1 MCGICGWVDLEGRA
15 ETPVVEAMAE
25 ALEHRGPDGRGIWRD
40 PSGTAVL
47 GHRRLAVLDTS
58 SAGAQ
63 PMVDRL
69 TGAVLVFNGEVYNF
83 AELRTVLADEGR
95 CPFAS
100 SGDTEVVLALLAEGG
115 AGAIDTLEGM
125 FALALW
131 QPQTRSLLLVRDR
144 LGLKP
149 LFWTPTDRG
158 LAFASELP
166 ALLRHPEVRRDL
178 DAQAVER
185 WLMLGY
191 GVGEDTLIR
200 GVRRL
205 PPGHVLEFSEAS
217 GVAVRRW
224 FDLLRAVEAPP
235 SRLSPEAAAEALEP
249 IVRRAVRQ
257 RLVADVPLG
266 CFLSG
271 GVDSAVVAAAARA
284 EGHALDTLTIRMED
298 GIDEGPDAVRQ
309 ARILDLEHRVAAC
322 AVPDLETFLDSWEQ
336 VSGDPLADPSLLPTW
351 MVSREARRRWT
362 VALSGDGGD
371 ELLSG
376 YPRLRAMPRL
386 EPVLAAPRRLRTLPA
401 GLLPARRW
409 AAKLGAGLGSR
420 DRWWCYQALQ
430 GVWPAAEVARLIGRP
445 VDGCPW
451 PEAIVRRLEDVSPW
465 VRWRALDLMTFLPER
480 MLAKVDRASMA
491 HGLEVRVPLVDH
503 RLTTWGLGLPPDRA
517 RDKGLLRAVLRRMGG
532 ADPPARKRGFE
543 IPLGAW
549 LRGRLRSRMESEL
562 SNPVLDALGFD
573 RAVVAETWQQHL
585 QGREDNAERLL
596 ALVVLGR
603 WVRRFT

>member
-15 ETPVVEAMAE
+15 ATPVVEAMAE

-95 CPFAS
+95 GPFAS

-131 QPQTRSLLLVRDR
+131 QPQTRSLLLARDR

-351 MVSREARRRWT
+351 MVSRKPAGAGPWRCRATVVTNCSPATRDCGPCRAWSLCWRRR
-362 VALSGDGGD
+362 DGFGPFPPVRCPHGGGRPN
-371 ELLSG
+371 SAPVSAAATAG
-376 YPRLRAMPRL
+376 GVIRPFRACG
-386 EPVLAAPRRLRTLPA
+386 RRTRS
-401 GLLPARRW
+401 R
-409 AAKLGAGLGSR
+409 GSS
-420 DRWWCYQALQ
+420 
-430 GVWPAAEVARLIGRP
+430 VARWTGAPGPRP
-445 VDGCPW
+445 SFAG
-451 PEAIVRRLEDVSPW
+451 
-465 VRWRALDLMTFLPER
+465 WRT
-480 MLAKVDRASMA
+480 
-491 HGLEVRVPLVDH
+491 
-503 RLTTWGLGLPPDRA
+503 
-517 RDKGLLRAVLRRMGG
+517 
-532 ADPPARKRGFE
+532 
-543 IPLGAW
+543 
-549 LRGRLRSRMESEL
+549 
-562 SNPVLDALGFD
+562 
-573 RAVVAETWQQHL
+573 
-585 QGREDNAERLL
+585 
-596 ALVVLGR
+596 
-603 WVRRFT
+603 